1 MFIKPGIAVLVLC
14 FLRQRA
20 VSDHS
25 RRYWCCR
32 HLWAVMISRGME
44 VTIQR
49 SVSKSISQSS
59 GTWIMQAS
67 RECDTERNQFERVA
81 CDESSPCRA
90 TKEAFVAGL
99 EWRARVDNQ
108 AAGSRER

>member
-1 MFIKPGIAVLVLC
+1 MGGDDFERVGGDDPKVSELVNQSVI
-14 FLRQRA
+14 RHM
-20 VSDHS
+20 DH
-25 RRYWCCR
+25 
-32 HLWAVMISRGME
+32 AG
-44 VTIQR
+44 
-49 SVSKSISQSS
+49 
-59 GTWIMQAS
+59 S

-99 EWRARVDNQ
+99 EWRARVDNRQ